1 MYIEITIDLKNYQQD
16 SFDIRLS
23 NYHSVKKL
31 IDIVW
36 QAKSMEEPPRQG
48 AWIRVVNKQKVIQ
61 GTERLLDAGIRTGDR
76 IEIL

>member
-1 MYIEITIDLKNYQQD
+1 MYIEITIDLKNYQKD

-36 QAKSMEEPPRQG
+36 QAKSMTEQPRQG
-48 AWIRVVNKQKVIQ
+48 AWIRVVNKQKIIQ

>member
-23 NYHSVKKL
+23 NYYSVKKL

-36 QAKSMEEPPRQG
+36 QAKNMTEQPRQG
-48 AWIRVVNKQKVIQ
+48 AWIRVVNKQKIIQ

>member
-1 MYIEITIDLKNYQQD
+1 VYIEITIDLKNYQKE

-23 NYHSVKKL
+23 NYHSIKKM

-36 QAKSMEEPPRQG
+36 QAKSMGGQRTEGSWVRVINKHKIVQG
-48 AWIRVVNKQKVIQ
+48 NK
-61 GTERLLDAGIRTGDR
+61 RLIDAGITTGDR

>member
-1 MYIEITIDLKNYQQD
+1 MYIEITIDLKNYQQE

-36 QAKSMEEPPRQG
+36 QAKSLTEPPRQG
-48 AWIRVVNKQKVIQ
+48 AWVRVVNKQKVIQ

>member
-36 QAKSMEEPPRQG
+36 QAKSMAEPPRQG

>member
-1 MYIEITIDLKNYQQD
+1 MYIEITIDLKNYQHD

-36 QAKSMEEPPRQG
+36 QAKNITEQPRQG
-48 AWIRVVNKQKVIQ
+48 AWVRVVNKQKIIQ